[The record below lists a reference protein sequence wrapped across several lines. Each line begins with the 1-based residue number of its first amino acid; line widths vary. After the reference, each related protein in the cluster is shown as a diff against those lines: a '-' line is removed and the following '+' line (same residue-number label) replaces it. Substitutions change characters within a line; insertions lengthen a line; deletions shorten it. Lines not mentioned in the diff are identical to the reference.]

1 MYMCMCILHGGCVHV
16 YTHIRTYHSGT
27 TLRQDTHI
35 MHILPQVGWIHTHF
49 RTLIHSPHTL
59 HVGRMHTCI
68 YHPLDKTHTTL
79 YVHTF
84 YVEQIPQCPANTPPL
99 AHKPPLHFQRKLVL
113 RYFYPAHK
121 PPPPPPPPPPKKTH
135 PAVEILRLF
144 VFTYATWL
152 STVKVSTANA
162 NRLHQRWT
170 RQLLRGSTLLPRPSM
185 LKLFSLPVASGASF
199 RLALGP
205 HPPPT
210 MGSCFIGTG
219 RGGVIAREIITS
231 HVQAPP
237 PFCSEAKVAKG
248 GGGGGG
254 GVFAGHYGTYT
265 YHYTL

>member
-1 MYMCMCILHGGCVHV
+1 M
-16 YTHIRTYHSGT
+16 
-27 TLRQDTHI
+27 
-35 MHILPQVGWIHTHF
+35 
-49 RTLIHSPHTL
+49 
-59 HVGRMHTCI
+59 
-68 YHPLDKTHTTL
+68 
-79 YVHTF
+79 
-84 YVEQIPQCPANTPPL
+84 
-99 AHKPPLHFQRKLVL
+99 
-113 RYFYPAHK
+113 
-121 PPPPPPPPPPKKTH
+121 
-135 PAVEILRLF
+135 
-144 VFTYATWL
+144 
-152 STVKVSTANA
+152 STANA

-254 GVFAGHYGTYT
+254 GAYLRDTTVHIHTTIHYNCVCVLPRGWYICTRVFSMWRGGICMYVSYLCC
-265 YHYTL
+265 TLDVHTLHIG